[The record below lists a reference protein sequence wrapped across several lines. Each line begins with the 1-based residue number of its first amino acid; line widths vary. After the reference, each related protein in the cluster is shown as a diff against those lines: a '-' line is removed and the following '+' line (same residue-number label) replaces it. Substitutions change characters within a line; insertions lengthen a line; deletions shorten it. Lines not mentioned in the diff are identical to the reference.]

1 MIKFLYPQYLL
12 LCFLLI
18 PSSIFYLARIKNL
31 VKIIRKEEKNYIIKL
46 KLRTFLFSLAWI
58 FLCVALATPVYG
70 TKLVP
75 IQKKGASII
84 FVMDVSNSMT
94 IKENNISRLSTS
106 KYLADFIIQ
115 KYNQYSFALVLAK
128 GEGVLSVPLTFEK
141 TTVLENINALSP
153 LRLTSSGTDL
163 EQGLLKAIAS
173 FNNELSN
180 SKIIILFTDGDETK
194 GQLLDVAKIILESEV
209 MLIIVGVGTKE
220 GGDIEVINEE
230 GKKINKHSN
239 LKEDLLIEMAK
250 LSGNGSTYINS
261 NSLYSLFFV
270 LFFFSCNKNEKL
282 IMLEGYISWQQ
293 KDWNQAFS
301 HFLNAKEIAENN
313 GNKAEYEMYAL
324 SSTCLM
330 QNEDVS
336 AINSLK
342 KIENTRDEKLSSSV
356 FYQLGIIAFKKQ
368 EYKLAASYFKKSLEK
383 EPSKIDAKINYELS
397 IKKLDDEL
405 LQKAKNAKMSITD
418 DEDAYNAIV
427 DIFKNE
433 EKEECNEE
441 KETGVKK
448 NIYDY

>member
-31 VKIIRKEEKNYIIKL
+31 VKIVRKEEKNYIIKL

-84 FVMDVSNSMT
+84 FVMDVSNSMM

-261 NSLYSLFFV
+261 NS
-270 LFFFSCNKNEKL
+270 
-282 IMLEGYISWQQ
+282 
-293 KDWNQAFS
+293 
-301 HFLNAKEIAENN
+301 FL
-313 GNKAEYEMYAL
+313 
-324 SSTCLM
+324 
-330 QNEDVS
+330 
-336 AINSLK
+336 SLK
-342 KIENTRDEKLSSSV
+342 KMFSILDDYDGNREKIVLKKEAKSISIETSLCSLIL
-356 FYQLGIIAFKKQ
+356 FCIGIIVCY
-368 EYKLAASYFKKSLEK
+368 EV
-383 EPSKIDAKINYELS
+383 KI
-397 IKKLDDEL
+397 
-405 LQKAKNAKMSITD
+405 
-418 DEDAYNAIV
+418 V
-427 DIFKNE
+427 
-433 EKEECNEE
+433 
-441 KETGVKK
+441 
-448 NIYDY
+448 

>member
-1 MIKFLYPQYLL
+1 
-12 LCFLLI
+12 
-18 PSSIFYLARIKNL
+18 
-31 VKIIRKEEKNYIIKL
+31 
-46 KLRTFLFSLAWI
+46 
-58 FLCVALATPVYG
+58 
-70 TKLVP
+70 
-75 IQKKGASII
+75 
-84 FVMDVSNSMT
+84 
-94 IKENNISRLSTS
+94 
-106 KYLADFIIQ
+106 
-115 KYNQYSFALVLAK
+115 
-128 GEGVLSVPLTFEK
+128 
-141 TTVLENINALSP
+141 
-153 LRLTSSGTDL
+153 
-163 EQGLLKAIAS
+163 
-173 FNNELSN
+173 
-180 SKIIILFTDGDETK
+180 
-194 GQLLDVAKIILESEV
+194 
-209 MLIIVGVGTKE
+209 
-220 GGDIEVINEE
+220 
-230 GKKINKHSN
+230 
-239 LKEDLLIEMAK
+239 
-250 LSGNGSTYINS
+250 
-261 NSLYSLFFV
+261 
-270 LFFFSCNKNEKL
+270 
-282 IMLEGYISWQQ
+282 MLEGYISWQQ

-313 GNKAEYEMYAL
+313 GNKAEYEIYAL